1 MKNLILIIILV
12 ISLAWNWYFI
22 YQELLQKKELI
33 VENKG
38 EKKWKTYLNMSL
50 KVLSRMQII
59 KNLDLLNSAR
69 TLVTL
74 ALVGC

>member
-1 MKNLILIIILV
+1 MIPTKIKESFAMKKV
-12 ISLAWNWYFI
+12 IS
-22 YQELLQKKELI
+22 
-33 VENKG
+33 ENKG

-50 KVLSRMQII
+50 KVLSRMQIR

>member
-1 MKNLILIIILV
+1 MIPTKFKESFAVKKV
-12 ISLAWNWYFI
+12 IS
-22 YQELLQKKELI
+22 
-33 VENKG
+33 ENEG

>member
-1 MKNLILIIILV
+1 MIPTKFKESFAVKKV
-12 ISLAWNWYFI
+12 IS
-22 YQELLQKKELI
+22 
-33 VENKG
+33 ENKG

>member
-1 MKNLILIIILV
+1 MKIKESFAVKKV
-12 ISLAWNWYFI
+12 IS
-22 YQELLQKKELI
+22 
-33 VENKG
+33 ENKG